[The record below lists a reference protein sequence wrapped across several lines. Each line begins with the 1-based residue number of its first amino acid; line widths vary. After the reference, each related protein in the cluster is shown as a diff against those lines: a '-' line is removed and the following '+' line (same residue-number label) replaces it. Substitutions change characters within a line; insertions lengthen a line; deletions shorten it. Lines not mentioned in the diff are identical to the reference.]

1 MGPFPHDAPPAV
13 VCADNPMGTDGFEF
27 VEYAHPDSQSLH
39 ALFKL
44 MGYAPVA
51 RHKTKKITVYR
62 QGDIN
67 YLVNEEPGTHG
78 FAFVA
83 AHGPCA
89 PSMAFR
95 VVDAKQAYERALS
108 LGAEPAELPSAQ
120 KVLDVPAIKGI
131 GGSLLYFVDR
141 YGARGSAYDSEFDWL
156 GARDPRP
163 EGAGLHYID
172 HLTHNVHRGR
182 MDVWT
187 GFYEKLFN
195 FRQIRFFDIEGRA
208 SGLFS
213 RALTSPDGK
222 IRIPI
227 NEDAGE
233 SGQIEEYL
241 KVYRGEGIQHIAC
254 GARDIYRTVESL
266 RDAGLPFMPS
276 PPDTYFEKIDARL
289 PMHGEDVAAAE
300 ARRHPDRRRRRGRR
314 RPHKSAAADFF
325 RQRHRADLL
334 RIHPA
339 QGRRRFWRR
348 QFQGAVRIDRGR
360 PDPPRRAESGERG
373 VAQKSSFR
381 GTRSANPESRADN
394 FWIPV
399 STLCVAPE

>member
-1 MGPFPHDAPPAV
+1 MGPFPHDAPAATIS
-13 VCADNPMGTDGFEF
+13 ADNPMGTDGFEF
-27 VEYAHPDSQSLH
+27 VEYAHPDPEQLH

-44 MGYAPVA
+44 MGYTPVA
-51 RHKTKKITVYR
+51 RHKTKTITVYR

-67 YLVNEEPGTHG
+67 YLVNEQPGTHG
-78 FAFVA
+78 FEFVA

-95 VVDAKQAYERALS
+95 VVDAQKAHDRAVA
-108 LGAEPAELPSAQ
+108 LGAESADVDPSG
-120 KVLDVPAIKGI
+120 KTLDVPAIKGI

-141 YGARGSAYDSEFDWL
+141 YGAKGSAYDAEFEWL
-156 GARDPRP
+156 GASNPRP
-163 EGAGLHYID
+163 EGVGLFYLD

-227 NEDAGE
+227 NEDAGD

-241 KVYRGEGIQHIAC
+241 TTYRGEGIQHIAC
-254 GARDIYRTVESL
+254 GVKDIYASIERL
-266 RDAGLPFMPS
+266 RADGLPFMPS
-276 PPDTYFEKIDARL
+276 PPVTYFSNIDTRL
-289 PMHGEDVAAAE
+289 PKHGEDVGRLQTNGILIDGEGVVEGGETKVLLQIFSANAIGPIFFEFIQRKGDDGFGEGNFKALFE
-300 ARRHPDRRRRRGRR
+300 SIEEDQIRRGVL
-314 RPHKSAAADFF
+314 HAADKSAA
-325 RQRHRADLL
+325 
-334 RIHPA
+334 
-339 QGRRRFWRR
+339 
-348 QFQGAVRIDRGR
+348 
-360 PDPPRRAESGERG
+360 
-373 VAQKSSFR
+373 
-381 GTRSANPESRADN
+381 
-394 FWIPV
+394 
-399 STLCVAPE
+399 

>member
-1 MGPFPHDAPPAV
+1 MGPFPHDAPAAKIS
-13 VCADNPMGTDGFEF
+13 ADNPMGTDGFEF
-27 VEYAHPDSQSLH
+27 VEYAHPNPEELH
-39 ALFKL
+39 SLFKL

-51 RHKTKKITVYR
+51 KHKTKKITVYR

-78 FAFVA
+78 TKFVA

-95 VVDAKQAYERALS
+95 VVDAGKAYDRAIS
-108 LGAEPAELPSAQ
+108 LGAEAADVSASE
-120 KVLDVPAIKGI
+120 KTLDVPAIKGI

-141 YGARGSAYDSEFDWL
+141 YGAKGAAYDMEFDWL
-156 GARDPRP
+156 GARNPRP
-163 EGAGLHYID
+163 VGAGLFYLD

-227 NEDAGE
+227 NEDAGD

-241 KVYRGEGIQHIAC
+241 TTYRGEGIQHIAC
-254 GARDIYRTVESL
+254 GVQDIYTTIERL
-266 RDAGLPFMPS
+266 RADGLPFMPS
-276 PPDTYFEKIDARL
+276 PPETYFEKIDARL
-289 PMHGEDVAAAE
+289 PKHGEDVPRLQRNGILIDGEGVVDGNETKVLLQIFSANAIGPIFFEFIQRKGDDGFGEGNFKALFE
-300 ARRHPDRRRRRGRR
+300 SIEEDQIRRGVLNVAD
-314 RPHKSAAADFF
+314 KSAA
-325 RQRHRADLL
+325 
-334 RIHPA
+334 
-339 QGRRRFWRR
+339 
-348 QFQGAVRIDRGR
+348 
-360 PDPPRRAESGERG
+360 
-373 VAQKSSFR
+373 
-381 GTRSANPESRADN
+381 
-394 FWIPV
+394 
-399 STLCVAPE
+399 

>member
-1 MGPFPHDAPPAV
+1 LRPFRPILIQINFREFAVGPFPHDAPAATIS
-13 VCADNPMGTDGFEF
+13 ADNPMGTDGFEF
-27 VEYAHPDSQSLH
+27 VEYAHPNPEQLH
-39 ALFKL
+39 ALFRL

-51 RHKTKKITVYR
+51 CHRTKKITVYR

-78 FAFVA
+78 HDFVA

-95 VVDAKQAYERALS
+95 VVDARKAYARAIS
-108 LGAEPAELPSAQ
+108 LGAEPAGVTSAQ
-120 KVLDVPAIKGI
+120 KTLDVPAIKGI

-141 YGARGSAYDSEFDWL
+141 YGAKGSAYDAEFDWL
-156 GARDPRP
+156 SARDPRP
-163 EGAGLHYID
+163 AGAGRLYYID

-241 KVYRGEGIQHIAC
+241 NLYRGEGIQHIAC
-254 GARDIYRTVESL
+254 GARDIYRTVETL
-266 RDAGLPFMPS
+266 RSAGLPFMPS

-289 PMHGEDVAAAE
+289 PKHGEDVARLQRNGILIDGEGVVDGGQTKVLLQIFSANAIGPIFFE
-300 ARRHPDRRRRRGRR
+300 FIQRKGDDGFGEGNFKALFESIEEDQIRRGVL
-314 RPHKSAAADFF
+314 K
-325 RQRHRADLL
+325 
-334 RIHPA
+334 
-339 QGRRRFWRR
+339 
-348 QFQGAVRIDRGR
+348 
-360 PDPPRRAESGERG
+360 AEK
-373 VAQKSSFR
+373 VA
-381 GTRSANPESRADN
+381 
-394 FWIPV
+394 
-399 STLCVAPE
+399 